1 MSGCVSHGVV
11 CKLEN
16 FSQGSSG
23 GTDIENRL
31 VDTVREGEGGMN
43 WEGGMETCTL
53 PYLKQ
58 IATGNWRCTQ
68 GVQPR
73 APWQPGRVGCGGRWW
88 VGGSRGKVH
97 RYTCDWFM
105 LTCGRNQH
113 NTVKQLSSNKNL
125 KTTQTP
131 NCENPSFQVL
141 PLFDRKYFFIFWR
154 ARVGVNALCL
164 VHKDL
169 FDLEINHCRNSPSFA
184 CYPFIKRGLSC
195 WARESVSGALL
206 NPADPPIVFS
216 GKVDP
221 FNTSAT
227 CLQK

>member
-43 WEGGMETCTL
+43 WEGGMETYTL

-68 GVQPR
+68 GAQPR
-73 APWQPGRVGCGGRWW
+73 ALWQPGRVGCGGRWW

-125 KTTQTP
+125 KTTQNRPQTVRIP
-131 NCENPSFQVL
+131 PFKFCPYLTEN
-141 PLFDRKYFFIFWR
+141 IFLSSEGLGWGWMLS
-154 ARVGVNALCL
+154 VWC
-164 VHKDL
+164 
-169 FDLEINHCRNSPSFA
+169 
-184 CYPFIKRGLSC
+184 IKIYLT
-195 WARESVSGALL
+195 L
-206 NPADPPIVFS
+206 
-216 GKVDP
+216 K
-221 FNTSAT
+221 
-227 CLQK
+227 